1 MSTKLYLCIMARI
14 KFFIQTSN
22 NPAGIYAR
30 LIEGRIID
38 AKAKTKL
45 IVNIN
50 DWSVKKGSPIRMNTP
65 NLKKLDNDLMELRLK
80 ILNHYNDCVS
90 KETINSQWLKDFL
103 NPIADIEAAPNSL
116 ITYFDFY
123 VKHQKSNISP
133 STLKKYVV
141 IINLVKRFQNDL
153 KREIFIKDVNAD
165 FKLKFQ
171 TYCLGENYGINTISR
186 ALKFIKSVCYHARAN
201 GIEVH
206 PQLTSIK
213 ILTNK
218 TDKIFL
224 SVEEIELIANVKLE
238 QEHLINARDW
248 LVISCETGQRVS
260 DFMKFTKSKIRNEV
274 SEKSGKKIALIEFT
288 QVKTQKLMAIPLQKK
303 VIEIL
308 NKRNGEFPREI
319 SDQKYNEYI
328 KVVCDKAGIN
338 QIIKGSKMK
347 ASEKKSETGRKE
359 SGEFPKFEL
368 VTSHIGRRSFATN
381 YYGIIPTSLLMNA
394 TGHTTEK
401 MFLEYIGKTETD
413 MAKQLAEYFI

>member
-1 MSTKLYLCIMARI
+1 MARI